1 MVHKKINLADDSLAC
16 EHERFSIQ
24 RLPAFTHLCRP
35 PAQSPARPTILEP
48 VETVPA
54 AALEPHA
61 RVIAE
66 ALACSLYPN
75 LAADGCSGQ
84 LFAGSLST
92 STGRLPGWLDLAT
105 AQPRH
110 PSLLVGKTQ
119 VSVFT
124 IWMVKSVNSL
134 IFSDVIKSL
143 TAARSR

>member
-1 MVHKKINLADDSLAC
+1 M
-16 EHERFSIQ
+16 
-24 RLPAFTHLCRP
+24 
-35 PAQSPARPTILEP
+35 
-48 VETVPA
+48 
-54 AALEPHA
+54 
-61 RVIAE
+61 
-66 ALACSLYPN
+66 ACSLYPN

-84 LFAGSLST
+84 LFAGSLSP

-105 AQPRH
+105 AQPKH

-143 TAARSR
+143 TAARSRYTYNELKVVSIPDRREPEYVVYDTPSAATLNVYRVKPAVFDLHLSAAIKCYLAL